1 MSRSKAGPEPGESR
15 RILIVEDEFLLAM
28 ALEQALDAAGF
39 RVVGIAGDGPT
50 ALALAEAGRPDLVV
64 TDVKLRGGSDGV
76 ATAVAIRERFG
87 APPIFVSGNLDAW
100 TRARAA
106 RAVPAGFIDKPYTE
120 AQLIRAVRD
129 AFAGLDDRVRVSEPA
144 MQA

>member
-1 MSRSKAGPEPGESR
+1 MSRSKAGAEPGEPR

-28 ALEQALDAAGF
+28 AVEQALEAAGF
-39 RVVGIAGDGPT
+39 RVIGIAGDGPT
-50 ALALAEAGRPDLVV
+50 ALALAEAGRPDLVI
-64 TDVKLRGGSDGV
+64 TDVKLRGSSDGV
-76 ATAVAIRERFG
+76 AAAVAIRERFG

-106 RAVPAGFIDKPYTE
+106 RAAPAGFIDKPYTE
-120 AQLIRAVRD
+120 AELVRAVHD
-129 AFAGLDDRVRVSEPA
+129 ALADLDEACLTEPA